1 MAAYATSSSMGS
13 GSTGGQ
19 VLLGCMEM
27 SYFCD
32 VNFESEE
39 FLRIFLFRSRE
50 NNIIYVSYICL
61 LMGILFM
68 GS

>member
-13 GSTGGQ
+13 GSNGGE

-32 VNFESEE
+32 VNFESEA
-39 FLRIFLFRSRE
+39 FLRIFLFRSRLPK
-50 NNIIYVSYICL
+50 YSVTL
-61 LMGILFM
+61 
-68 GS
+68 